1 MRRFTFGDEP
11 MSGKGSKRRPFAVSN
26 KEQYI
31 ETRNNFDRQ
40 WDIIF
45 GGKNMKHEKDQTYI
59 STYRSEDG
67 ERIAEV
73 RRNEDGYYVEFYL
86 NEEYVKVV
94 DVSAHSIH
102 FAEDIAENYVLGI
115 INPKESTT

>member
-1 MRRFTFGDEP
+1 

-26 KEQYI
+26 KEDYI
-31 ETRNNFDRQ
+31 KAQENFDAQ

-45 GGKNMKHEKDQTYI
+45 GGKNMKHKKDQTYI

-67 ERIAEV
+67 IRVAEV
-73 RRNEDGYYVEFYL
+73 RQDDDGYYVEFYL
-86 NEEYVKVV
+86 NGDWVKVV
-94 DVSAHSIH
+94 DVRAQSVHY
-102 FAEDIAENYVLGI
+102 AEDVAENYVLGI

>member
-1 MRRFTFGDEP
+1 

-45 GGKNMKHEKDQTYI
+45 GGKNMKHKKDQTYI

-67 ERIAEV
+67 ERVAEV
-73 RRNEDGYYVEFYL
+73 RRGEDGYYVEFYL
-86 NEEYVKVV
+86 NEEFVKVV
-94 DVSAHSIH
+94 DVSAHSVY
-102 FAEDIAENYVLGI
+102 FAEDVAENYVLGI
-115 INPKESTT
+115 INPKESTA